1 MHQLFLKRCVSF
13 SQHSNSHLN
22 RIIIGAVIPYFI
34 ILTLGFVEVKK
45 PSQMLAT
52 IVNMPCSFSG
62 QLQWKQLEFNSSPLG
77 PTNYLNVPSL
87 KMSVIWPGGRHSS
100 GSLRDAMQIQHFFFL
115 FLSFSFSFP
124 VELKSDHHSWVL
136 TLPISQVL

>member
-1 MHQLFLKRCVSF
+1 MHQVFLKWCVSF

-22 RIIIGAVIPYFI
+22 RIIIGVVIQYFI
-34 ILTLGFVEVKK
+34 ILTLRFVEVKK

-52 IVNMPCSFSG
+52 IVNIPCSFSG
-62 QLQWKQLEFNSSPLG
+62 QLQWKQLGFNSSPIG

-100 GSLRDAMQIQHFFFL
+100 RSLGGAKQILHFFF
-115 FLSFSFSFP
+115 P
-124 VELKSDHHSWVL
+124 VKLKSDHHINVL
-136 TLPISQVL
+136 TLPMSQVF